1 MVPKRFPNLEKSPWN
16 NKMASWLDNFAQV
29 GLILD
34 DDCRLEF
41 PDLKL
46 ETPKFPAVQLCLK
59 KPGNLYYRLFS
70 CILWFFNIVGGYI
83 PVSKKYLSSPGVFLQ
98 KTPKINKDS
107 TNIHL
112 IPITPSFRRS
122 QCRLGNM
129 CHWWSAWWRH
139 RHLVRHLWH
148 LMNLGHIHP

>member
-16 NKMASWLDNFAQV
+16 NKMASWLDNFAKV
-29 GLILD
+29 RLILC

-59 KPGNLYYRLFS
+59 KPGNLYFRLFS
-70 CILWFFNIVGGYI
+70 CILWFFKIVGGYLFQKI
-83 PVSKKYLSSPGVFLQ
+83 PVFPGVFLQ
-98 KTPKINKDS
+98 KTPRLKGLRN
-107 TNIHL
+107 TTPTHQ
-112 IPITPSFRRS
+112 PSFRRS

-129 CHWWSAWWRH
+129 CHLWSACWRH